1 MFHFYF
7 IIFHFIVRIGIQIHM
22 DRDYT
27 YPLWD
32 IYTGSDSALI
42 YPTCE
47 IYQGWDLCTNKIS
60 PQWRCIVEVSMYHT
74 WDWVSM
80 LLYKSI
86 WDIFIRVMTP
96 YISAREVDRRSQ
108 NVSHRT
114 LNSYSFDCTNRNMD
128 TYGSRL
134 YKSIMRYLYVIWL
147 HIDVSHLWDI
157 SRLRLMHE

>member
-1 MFHFYF
+1 MEVHSRSQHVSHMRLSIYVMFHFYF

-86 WDIFIRVMTP
+86 QRCIYVCWLP
-96 YISAREVDRRSQ
+96 ISPQGRCIDEVRM
-108 NVSHRT
+108 
-114 LNSYSFDCTNRNMD
+114 Y
-128 TYGSRL
+128 
-134 YKSIMRYLYVIWL
+134 
-147 HIDVSHLWDI
+147 HIGY
-157 SRLRLMHE
+157 